1 MAIQQWILLL
11 KMGVETML
19 DFFAR
24 NCESIVNVFHNL
36 FCFNI
41 TSITQF
47 NTLNVKL
54 SNSQLNNK

>member
-1 MAIQQWILLL
+1 
-11 KMGVETML
+11 MGVETIL